1 MMIDELNLEATI
13 VKIYDDNVSKDPTY
27 VMKNIDLVVKEFID
41 KYMVSM

>member
-13 VKIYDDNVSKDPTY
+13 VKIYDDNVCKDATY